1 MARVSLKP
9 GKHNFCI
16 IACDGVWDV
25 VKPQEAIDFVA
36 EKLKDSSLTAEA
48 IAKQLVDH
56 AYDQGSMDNISATI
70 VVFDWGVAP
79 AAEHSGGSTTEGQQQ
94 LQQQQQLQHPAEAM
108 ATDSVAD
115 GHAETP
121 VQEEKQG
128 NSDAVEEGN

>member
-94 LQQQQQLQHPAEAM
+94 QQHPAEAM
-108 ATDSVAD
+108 ATDSAAD
-115 GHAETP
+115 DHAETP